1 MLRALGS
8 TGAPSDPNATTKM
21 EYVCP
26 NTSPVSVSSVVVV
39 SIVLEPLLPAAVWV
53 LNPDRH

>member
-1 MLRALGS
+1 MIISVLLWALGS
-8 TGAPSDPNATTKM
+8 TGTPSGPNATTKM

-39 SIVLEPLLPAAVWV
+39 VLEPLLPAAVW
-53 LNPDRH
+53 